1 MVPKRLVPKYSL
13 TIGNLSGANPPIP
26 TPKITT
32 KATINPRELPSISQ
46 KRINPAL
53 VKAYQTKR
61 HVKVIRYEDDTNRGR
76 INDKFE
82 IDKHLLEWMRPLPKV
97 DFE

>member
-1 MVPKRLVPKYSL
+1 MFKVLL
-13 TIGNLSGANPPIP
+13 TIAVLYGLWELYKYYTPI
-26 TPKITT
+26 I
-32 KATINPRELPSISQ
+32 ADM
-46 KRINPAL
+46 RILKDTSMTYQEWNVNVFNPAL

-61 HVKVIRYEDDTNRGR
+61 RVKVIRYEDDTNRGR

>member
-1 MVPKRLVPKYSL
+1 MFKLLLLVALLWVAYEYYKKY
-13 TIGNLSGANPPIP
+13 
-26 TPKITT
+26 TPVI
-32 KATINPRELPSISQ
+32 ADM
-46 KRINPAL
+46 RILKDTSMTYQEWNTNVFNPAL

>member
-1 MVPKRLVPKYSL
+1 MFKLLLLVILLWVAYEYYKKC
-13 TIGNLSGANPPIP
+13 
-26 TPKITT
+26 TPVI
-32 KATINPRELPSISQ
+32 ADM
-46 KRINPAL
+46 RILKDTSMTYQEWNVSVFNPAL

-76 INDKFE
+76 VNDKFE